1 MHFPPVHPAPGSVGV
16 RRQPCHLQR
25 GRRGAD
31 ARHFHW
37 RGGGSGGEDGRRS
50 LDAGLAVAALLSV
63 LSVAAPGDECAWC
76 CRCASTPIGASDY
89 AQRACVIAS
98 VRVAD
103 AVVIALIVAGEA
115 GQMFRFAWAFLA
127 SLGLAAGQGQFSLLS
142 SLQPP
147 PEPRALLRPPPP
159 PPPSTSAVASRRPP
173 LLSHAGLTG
182 LAPPPPPPRFTA
194 SPPDVSNPFTAL
206 LDATP
211 LPALSAPTTIRF
223 TIDDV
228 PSSFEPSLFPP
239 RDSLQEDLSQDGSLV
254 SFEASSFSLETEDE
268 APLTPSPARAEPLGQ
283 LFFLTSKEARGPKA
297 QPGVG
302 GRALGSTKEPL
313 SPLAP
318 YLGAADADFKPSLY
332 FPFLLDSTEE
342 PQNEFTLI
350 EERNPRISSFLRPQ
364 PPQFYESSSDAFI
377 LKPVKVVS
385 PEVAGESEEGAE
397 RPAGQGKTK
406 TPVPVMVDMDGD
418 KDASRATPKATKPP
432 PTRKT
437 LHFDEEFLSLLRNAA
452 ADKGTR
458 PETSSQASP
467 FWLGLAS
474 EKGGGAWRLKGAEAA
489 SPPTRPRAVTP
500 SNSVEGGFFTKSIKS
515 LTSSVSSS
523 FNISSISLAT
533 NATAEDSLALP
544 TEALLESEGPKIVSV
559 GEVGEVPHDLE
570 GAHTHTA
577 PATLSASLK
586 HGVQALNV
594 SARTS
599 GCPKLYGKVELTCEI
614 HHDASADA
622 SMVRET
628 DSAFSVAGASGVVS
642 LISASAAV
650 FITVSLLFSL
660 SLHVVYVFSLL

>member
-1 MHFPPVHPAPGSVGV
+1 
-16 RRQPCHLQR
+16 
-25 GRRGAD
+25 
-31 ARHFHW
+31 
-37 RGGGSGGEDGRRS
+37 
-50 LDAGLAVAALLSV
+50 
-63 LSVAAPGDECAWC
+63 
-76 CRCASTPIGASDY
+76 
-89 AQRACVIAS
+89 
-98 VRVAD
+98 
-103 AVVIALIVAGEA
+103 
-115 GQMFRFAWAFLA
+115 MFRFVCAFLA
-127 SLGLAAGQGQFSLLS
+127 SFGLAAGQFQLSLLS

-147 PEPRALLRPPPP
+147 PEPRTLLRPPPP
-159 PPPSTSAVASRRPP
+159 PPPPAPSTPAVASRRPS

-182 LAPPPPPPRFTA
+182 LAPPPPPTQFTA
-194 SPPDVSNPFTAL
+194 SPPDVLNPFAAL
-206 LDATP
+206 LALQSSEDATP
-211 LPALSAPTTIRF
+211 LPALSSPTTIRF

-239 RDSLQEDLSQDGSLV
+239 RDVSLQEDLSQDGSLA
-254 SFEASSFSLETEDE
+254 SFEASRFSLEDE
-268 APLTPSPARAEPLGQ
+268 APLAPSPAGAEHLGQ
-283 LFFLTSKEARGPKA
+283 LFFPTSKETREPKA
-297 QPGVG
+297 SPGVG
-302 GRALGSTKEPL
+302 GRAFGSDKEPL
-313 SPLAP
+313 SPLTP

-350 EERNPRISSFLRPQ
+350 EERNPRISSFLRPP
-364 PPQFYESSSDAFI
+364 PPQFYESSSDVFI

-385 PEVAGESEEGAE
+385 PEGAEESEEGAE
-397 RPAGQGKTK
+397 RPADHGKTK

-418 KDASRATPKATKPP
+418 KDASRAAPKATKPP

-452 ADKGTR
+452 ADKSNK

-467 FWLGLAS
+467 FWLDLGS
-474 EKGGGAWRLKGAEAA
+474 EKSSGAWRLKGAEAA
-489 SPPTRPRAVTP
+489 SPPTRPRATTP

-533 NATAEDSLALP
+533 NSTESLALP
-544 TEALLESEGPKIVSV
+544 TEALFESEGPKIVSV

-599 GCPKLYGKVELTCEI
+599 GCPKLYGKVELTCDI
-614 HHDASADA
+614 HHDASDNTSMKMMWKKKSFLKGRPEEQIVAEDSNLMLEDSRLSLKRLKDSYSLVIKDFRPKDCGTYECEVRAADTVAA
-622 SMVRET
+622 SQ
-628 DSAFSVAGASGVVS
+628 
-642 LISASAAV
+642 L
-650 FITVSLLFSL
+650 LLFTCL
-660 SLHVVYVFSLL
+660 